1 MDYNFDEPILCN
13 FYDTFSPDID
23 PSEKYKFIS
32 TSELHFILKDSARPF
47 ALQNGWLIDLFS
59 ENTNYSFD
67 TPKKVLNL
75 LESYALSQTSTGLN
89 DVGSSEWIYFK
100 KAQLSDLPK
109 SDVASI
115 TKKALADIANLEDV
129 SNPNDILTHICKAII
144 SPDGLSLPFF
154 ENVLN
159 NFVQKNILL
168 SPEKY
173 ASIPCQS
180 VDIGL
185 NMTLQ
190 TLVNHKILNEETLV
204 GILTPAASSFLE
216 VIPSSQFNFKVN
228 CISVEE
234 NGMILET
241 EFEKLKNDKLTVL
254 IISSVLLSQYTVD
267 KINKL
272 IVELRQELI
281 IIQDASLFLFSEKI
295 PRFKNNNTIS
305 LFSFSK
311 FFGSGHSIVIVPT
324 NNVIDSIYL
333 PSYYENDVTKAHI
346 FRRYLPANNKISKV
360 SFAHKIMYDGVCITG
375 RETTSIISFHDQIL
389 LCLLSTIDYSKYH
402 TKLSKLLTDRV
413 TLIKS
418 YLGIMDLP
426 QNSFIE
432 ENKIVCNFYLDINFI
447 QSANLLVGKD
457 DFGDYIF
464 KNFNPY
470 ELFTDMAENFGIIIK
485 PGSCTNKSPWDIRLT
500 VASLTDEECGYVG
513 SILKQ
518 QISKLFEKYKDYLK
532 KVNLIK
538 FGI

>member
-324 NNVIDSIYL
+324 NNVVDSIYL

>member
-32 TSELHFILKDSARPF
+32 TSELHFILKDSARNF

-59 ENTNYSFD
+59 ENTNFSFD
-67 TPKKVLNL
+67 TPNKVLNFI
-75 LESYALSQTSTGLN
+75 ENYALSQSSSGLN
-89 DVGSSEWIYFK
+89 DIGSSEWVYFK
-100 KAQLSDLPK
+100 KAQVSDLRK
-109 SDVASI
+109 SDVATVSR
-115 TKKALADIANLEDV
+115 KALADIANLEDV
-129 SNPNDILTHICKAII
+129 SNPNDILTHMCKAII
-144 SPDGLSLPFF
+144 SPDGMSLPFF

-159 NFVQKNILL
+159 NFVQRNILL

-173 ASIPCQS
+173 SSIPCQS
-180 VDIGL
+180 VDMGL

-190 TLVNHKILNEETLV
+190 TLVNHKILDEDTVV

-216 VIPSSQFNFKVN
+216 LIPSSQFNFKVN

-241 EFEKLKNDKLTVL
+241 EFEKLKNTKLTVL
-254 IISSVLLSQYTVD
+254 IVSNVLLSQYTVD

-272 IVELRQELI
+272 VVELRQELI
-281 IIQDASLFLFSEKI
+281 IIQDASLFLYSEKT

-305 LFSFSK
+305 LFSFKK
-311 FFGSGHSIVIVPT
+311 FFGSGHSIIIVPT
-324 NNVIDSIYL
+324 NNVIDSLYI
-333 PSYYENDVTKAHI
+333 PAYYENDVTKAHI

-360 SFAHKIMYDGVCITG
+360 SFAHKIMYDGVGISG
-375 RETTSIISFHDQIL
+375 RETTSIISLRDQIL
-389 LCLLSTIDYSKYH
+389 LCLLAVIDYSKYH
-402 TKLSKLLTDRV
+402 SKLSKLLNDRV

-426 QNSFIE
+426 QTSFME
-432 ENKIVCNFYLDINFI
+432 ENKIVCNFFLDINFI

-470 ELFTDMAENFGIIIK
+470 ELFTDMAENFGIIIM
-485 PGSCTNKSPWDIRLT
+485 PGSCTNKSPWDIRIP
-500 VASLTDEECGYVG
+500 VSSLTDEECGYVG

-518 QISKLFEKYKDYLK
+518 QISKLFDKYKEYLK
-532 KVNLIK
+532 KLNLIK